1 VKLLRPFIILL
12 LGITMAFLLLWAASI
27 IVTVKAQS
35 EEREERRQQET
46 QEYID
51 KVVNECKW
59 AYPLDLVSRYEC
71 YERLI

>member
-12 LGITMAFLLLWAASI
+12 LGIAMAFLLLWAASI
-27 IVTVKAQS
+27 LVTVKAQS
-35 EEREERRQQET
+35 EERQERRQQET

-71 YERLI
+71 IERLI